1 MKKNN
6 LLSLLGVFA
15 LILTGCKTPADSSS
29 VNQESTPSQE
39 QSSSSSEES
48 ISSEE
53 SVSNVESSSSEESSP
68 SDNTAELL
76 ALYKEE
82 KIAEVNNFVSLQD
95 YRSDEQ
101 ALIEEAL
108 STAVVFIN
116 SAATEAE
123 VDEVV
128 ASYKAAVG
136 SLKTNQQYEEE
147 YQQQLT
153 AAKETAKTSVNNV
166 AFDELNYYIEEAE
179 TIANAKQL
187 AISNIE
193 TATSEAE
200 LTTIVANYESL
211 VSSTLT
217 KEQYKQ
223 KNKVNFGVGGEA
235 SWSINYRNKTYTS
248 MSSADALLMFENE
261 EFTGGTI
268 EWDMMI
274 PSDNYAYGTVCGV
287 VFGANSN
294 TIQSSQPEEKY
305 YVYGRRASE
314 VYVGYSKIG
323 SEFAWENAVQLNN
336 INVGKGN
343 VGHYKLEWE
352 RENGAVTL
360 SINGQTSARYYP
372 NRQFDGKYI
381 GLYSE
386 VAGTEFSNIKI
397 TPKTYEVEKYI
408 NAVDWTIATENNET
422 IYTCNKNVTTLTL
435 ADKKFTNGTIEWD
448 MYVPHNGYTFN
459 TLCGIVL
466 SSNTKIIDYNHS
478 TYYVVGRSFADTFVC
493 YGKYRAADNSVQ
505 FAWQDHCGQHYG
517 IAAATWQHYKLTM
530 NDGVITITYNNTDVV
545 ITTNLNVPTGST
557 IGLYAEVEGTMFKN
571 IVVTSAE

>member
-15 LILTGCKTPADSSS
+15 LILTGCQTPVESPSSNEQSVPSSEQENSSQSEVSSENKDSSS
-29 VNQESTPSQE
+29 
-39 QSSSSSEES
+39 
-48 ISSEE
+48 
-53 SVSNVESSSSEESSP
+53 SVEESSP
-68 SDNTAELL
+68 SEDPAALLEQYKEAKVAEVSAYVSLENYRADEQTLITEALNTA
-76 ALYKEE
+76 K
-82 KIAEVNNFVSLQD
+82 
-95 YRSDEQ
+95 
-101 ALIEEAL
+101 
-108 STAVVFIN
+108 VFIG
-116 SAATEAE
+116 SATSEAE

-153 AAKETAKTSVNNV
+153 EAKENAKTSINNV
-166 AFDELNYYIEEAE
+166 AYDELNYYVEEVDAI
-179 TIANAKQL
+179 TNAKQL

-193 TATSEAE
+193 AATSIEE
-200 LTTIVANYESL
+200 LTTIVTNYEST

-223 KNKVNFGVGGEA
+223 QNAVNFGVGGEA
-235 SWSINYRNKTYTS
+235 SWLVNYRNKTYTS
-248 MSSADALLMFENE
+248 MSSADAILLFANEQFE
-261 EFTGGTI
+261 GGII

-274 PSDNYAYGTVCGV
+274 PSDNYAYGTVCGIIM
-287 VFGANSN
+287 GANSN
-294 TIQSSQPEEKY
+294 TIQSSQPGEKY
-305 YVYGRRASE
+305 YVYGRHASE
-314 VYVGYSKIG
+314 VFVGYSKDSG
-323 SEFAWENAVQLNN
+323 AFGWENAVQLNN

-360 SINGQTSARYYP
+360 SINGQTSAKYYP
-372 NRQFDGKYI
+372 NKQFDGKYF

-397 TPKTYEVEKYI
+397 TPKTYEVEKYV
-408 NAVDWTIATENNET
+408 NAADWTISTENGET
-422 IYTCNKNVTTLTL
+422 SYTCNKNVTTLTL
-435 ADKKFTNGTIEWD
+435 ADKRFVNGTIEWD
-448 MYVPHNGYTFN
+448 MYVPHNSYTFN

-466 SSNTKIIDYNHS
+466 SSNTRIIDYNTS

-493 YGKYRAADNSVQ
+493 YGKYLAGDGSVQ

-517 IAAATWQHYKLTM
+517 IAPATWQHYKLTV
-530 NDGVITITYNNTDVV
+530 NNGVITITYNGADVV
-545 ITTNLNVPTGST
+545 ITPNINVPVNSY
-557 IGLYAEVEGTMFKN
+557 IGLYAEVEGTIFKN
-571 IVVTSAE
+571 IVVTPAE

>member
-1 MKKNN
+1 MKKSN

-39 QSSSSSEES
+39 QSSSP
-48 ISSEE
+48 SEE

-116 SAATEAE
+116 SASTEAE

-166 AFDELNYYIEEAE
+166 AFDELNYYIEEADAI
-179 TIANAKQL
+179 TNAKQL

-193 TATSEAE
+193 AATSEAE
-200 LTTIVANYESL
+200 LTTIVTNYESL

-223 KNKVNFGVGGEA
+223 QNAVNFGVGGEA
-235 SWSINYRNKTYTS
+235 SWLVNYRNKTYTS
-248 MSSADALLMFENE
+248 MSSADAILMFANE
-261 EFTGGTI
+261 QFEGGII

-274 PSDNYAYGTVCGV
+274 PSDNYAYGTVCGIIM
-287 VFGANSN
+287 GANSN
-294 TIQSSQPEEKY
+294 TIQSGQPGEKY
-305 YVYGRRASE
+305 YVYGRHASE
-314 VYVGYSKIG
+314 VFVGYSKDSG
-323 SEFAWENAVQLNN
+323 AFGWENAVQLNN

-360 SINGQTSARYYP
+360 SINGQTSAKYYP
-372 NRQFDGKYI
+372 NKQFDGKYF

-397 TPKTYEVEKYI
+397 TPKTYEVEKYV
-408 NAVDWTIATENNET
+408 NAADWTISTENGET
-422 IYTCNKNVTTLTL
+422 SYTCNKNVTTLTL
-435 ADKKFTNGTIEWD
+435 ADKRFINGTIEWD

-466 SSNTKIIDYNHS
+466 SSNTKTIDYNTS
-478 TYYVVGRSFADTFVC
+478 TFYVVGRSFADTFVC
-493 YGKYRAADNSVQ
+493 YGKYLASDGSVQ

-517 IAAATWQHYKLTM
+517 IAPATWQHYKLTV
-530 NDGVITITYNNTDVV
+530 NNGVITITYNGADVV
-545 ITTNLNVPTGST
+545 ITPNLNVPVNSY
-557 IGLYAEVEGTMFKN
+557 IGLYAEVEGTIFKN
-571 IVVTSAE
+571 IVVTPAE